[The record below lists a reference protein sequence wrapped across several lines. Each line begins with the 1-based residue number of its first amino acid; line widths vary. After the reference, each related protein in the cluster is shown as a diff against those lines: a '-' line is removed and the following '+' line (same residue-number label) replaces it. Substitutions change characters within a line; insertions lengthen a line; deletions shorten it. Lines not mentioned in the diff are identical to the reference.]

1 MADILDPGVRKLVIE
16 EILGEENQKRK
27 EESLKRFEIY
37 RERQRLFLE
46 RALLKEFSKETVDEF
61 RKVTSVNLAKRIV
74 DELASIYTTEP
85 SRTFQT
91 KSGELSENELEQIN
105 NLYAKSTSN
114 VKLKRANRWFELFDQ
129 GAIQVLPMNGIVD
142 ARVLAPHQY
151 DVIPKDSDPETGE
164 VYIISIFDKH
174 RLLSGSAG
182 GRSFELS
189 DPPSFNSSYSN
200 YYSDY
205 RNQKIGDADDF
216 KKAMNFVWWSKD
228 WNFITDGRGS
238 MLDESGN
245 VVIQPNESE
254 IMNPIQTLP
263 FIDIAREK
271 DFEFWVRHGS
281 SVTEFSIEFLVLL
294 CDIFNIH
301 KMQGYSQAIIFSEK
315 VPANMRVGPNH
326 ILHIPLD
333 PNKEVQPRF
342 EFASPSPDMASSLE
356 LAETFMRLFLTSR
369 GIDPKTVSGKAE
381 TQRFSSGI
389 ERLLAMIEKFEA
401 SKDSIDIFR
410 GVEDKYFELMKKWSN
425 AFQGVTKPNG
435 KTEPLID
442 DLRIATIPEDAFVT
456 VQFKG
461 PEIVQTKSER
471 EDSVIKQMQE
481 GLLSRTEAIQEIRG
495 VEEEVAKEIVQKID
509 SEMVMLAPRVED
521 GDSEGQ
527 IPN

>member
-1 MADILDPGVRKLVIE
+1 MADILDPGVRKTIIE

-37 RERQRLFLE
+37 RERQRIFLE

-74 DELASIYTTEP
+74 DELASIYSSEP
-85 SRTFQT
+85 IRTFQT
-91 KSGELSENELEQIN
+91 KTGDLSENENEQVD
-105 NLYAKSTSN
+105 NLYKFSNMN

-129 GAIQVLPMNGIVD
+129 GAVQVLPMNGIVD

-151 DVIPKDSDPETGE
+151 DVIPMDNDPETGE

-174 RLLSGSAG
+174 RLLSGSSG

-216 KKAMNFVWWSKD
+216 KKAMKFVWWSKD
-228 WNFITDGRGS
+228 WNFITDGRGN
-238 MLDESGN
+238 MLNESGEPI
-245 VVIQPNESE
+245 VQPALSE
-254 IMNPIQTLP
+254 MQNPIGKLP
-263 FIDIAREK
+263 FVDIAREK

-342 EFASPSPDMASSLE
+342 EFASPSPDMSASLE

-401 SKDSIDIFR
+401 SKDALDLFTN
-410 GVEDKYFELMKKWSN
+410 VESKVYELMKSWSN
-425 AFQGVTKPNG
+425 AFQGATKSNG
-435 KTEPLID
+435 NTPPLVPE
-442 DLRIATIPEDAFVT
+442 LRVATLPEDSFVT

-461 PEIVQTKSER
+461 PEIVQTKSEK
-471 EDSVIKQMQE
+471 EDSVVKLMQE

-495 VEEEVAKEIVQKID
+495 VEEKVAQEIVQKID
-509 SEMVMLAPRVED
+509 SEMIMLRGPQDV
-521 GDSEGQ
+521 DSEGPLQ
-527 IPN
+527 N